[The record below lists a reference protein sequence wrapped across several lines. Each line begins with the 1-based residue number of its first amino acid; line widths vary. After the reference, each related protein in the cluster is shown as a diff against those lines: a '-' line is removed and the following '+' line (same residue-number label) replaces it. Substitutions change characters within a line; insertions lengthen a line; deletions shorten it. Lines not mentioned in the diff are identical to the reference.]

1 VNDSTFDIFAQP
13 VEAPDELADIP
24 ISDAQ
29 VRQLRDAF
37 AAAGIN
43 SMDDR
48 RAIIESCTIRP
59 VTTIRDL
66 LAKDVRLVLRRIKEK
81 SLPSKPTSGS
91 AWDNREEETW
101 IDKL

>member
-1 VNDSTFDIFAQP
+1 MNDSTFDIFAQP
-13 VEAPDELADIP
+13 AKTPDALADLP

-37 AAAGIN
+37 AGAGIN
-43 SMDDR
+43 SMDER
-48 RAIIESCTIRP
+48 RAIIESCTVRP

-66 LAKDVRLVLRRIKEK
+66 LGRDVRLVLRRIKER
-81 SLPSKPTSGS
+81 SCPSKPGSGS
-91 AWDNREEETW
+91 AWDNRDEETW

>member
-1 VNDSTFDIFAQP
+1 MNDSTFDIFAQP
-13 VEAPDELADIP
+13 AKASDGLADIP
-24 ISDAQ
+24 IGDAQ

-43 SMDDR
+43 SMEDR

-59 VTTIRDL
+59 ITTIRDL
-66 LAKDVRLVLRRIKEK
+66 LAKDVRLVLRRIKER
-81 SLPSKPTSGS
+81 SLQSKPTSGS